1 MIVILGGLPAL
12 AADPTFTMTGVALGQ
27 ALRLN
32 VQAPASSYCNAQLS
46 FVDRNGT
53 PVPNPYKTK
62 DRPPVPNP
70 FKTVNLNP
78 EQSDSLDISA
88 VSLGVQ
94 FGHRAELRPVVTIT
108 SSVDQA

>member
-1 MIVILGGLPAL
+1 LWI
-12 AADPTFTMTGVALGQ
+12 
-27 ALRLN
+27 
-32 VQAPASSYCNAQLS
+32 
-46 FVDRNGT
+46 RNGT
-53 PVPNPYKTK
+53 L
-62 DRPPVPNP
+62 VPNP